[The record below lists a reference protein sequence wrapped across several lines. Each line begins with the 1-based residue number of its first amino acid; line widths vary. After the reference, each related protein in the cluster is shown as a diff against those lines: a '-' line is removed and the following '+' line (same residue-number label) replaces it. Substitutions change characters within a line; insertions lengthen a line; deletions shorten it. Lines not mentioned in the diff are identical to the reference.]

1 MGEASEAVVVQPP
14 VEMQPE
20 MPPTR
25 ALTVFAR
32 NPQEMNV
39 AQGQIIE
46 WSLRKLGDL
55 RAEKDDL
62 EENLSIAAKNGWRT
76 VTLKRQVARVTKR
89 IEFHRKVKAALE
101 AGYCIVPTFPIDIF
115 AVRTTKTSPSGS
127 AQRIDTPPLSSPVIE
142 DQQSNSPP
150 LGEGTFVSAEATTTE
165 RRVPLDPVPGKTQ
178 QTRITVWADAFQDV
192 DFPFAFAQPAVLSAT
207 QQAMAD
213 RFFDELGVSPA
224 RGSTRTKGDP
234 MVIGR
239 IYAPHQRWERDTKC
253 LSFVVAW
260 FLRERDL
267 DL

>member
-1 MGEASEAVVVQPP
+1 MGEAKEAVVVQQP
-14 VEMQPE
+14 VEVQPE
-20 MPPTR
+20 STPPR

-39 AQGQIIE
+39 AQGQLIE

-62 EENLSIAAKNGWRT
+62 DENLSIAAKNGWRT
-76 VTLKRQVARVTKR
+76 VTLKRQLARVAKR
-89 IEFHRKVKAALE
+89 IEFYRKVKAALE
-101 AGYCIVPTFPIDIF
+101 AGYCIVPNFPIDIF
-115 AVRTTKTSPSGS
+115 AVRTTKTSPSGVT
-127 AQRIDTPPLSSPVIE
+127 QRIDMPPLMSPRLD

-150 LGEGTFVSAEATTTE
+150 IGEGAYVSERATTYE
-165 RRVPLDPVPGKTQ
+165 RREPLDPVPGKVQ
-178 QTRITVWADAFQDV
+178 QTRIRVWADAFREV
-192 DFPFAFAQPAVLSAT
+192 DFPFAFAQPAVFSAT
-207 QQAMAD
+207 QRAMVD
-213 RFFDELGVSPA
+213 RVFDELGVSPA
-224 RGSTRTKGDP
+224 RASTRTRGDP

-239 IYAPHQRWERDTKC
+239 IYAPHLRWERETKC